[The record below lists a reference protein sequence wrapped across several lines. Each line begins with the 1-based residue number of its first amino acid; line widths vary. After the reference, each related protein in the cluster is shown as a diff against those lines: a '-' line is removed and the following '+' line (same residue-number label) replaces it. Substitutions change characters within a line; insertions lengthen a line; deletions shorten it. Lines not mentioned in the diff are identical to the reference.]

1 MTRTLLSITAALA
14 LSSPSA
20 HAASTY
26 LLDFAGPIC
35 GNGTQV
41 CNNGSAIS
49 QDYGDVAGE
58 VDVIYDSATGAV
70 GNQSANFWGAGFE
83 SLTDV
88 AYANTGPDLVIGLS
102 AAAGKEIVLH
112 GFDIAPYLNRPRTSR
127 VQVLD
132 VTGGTSLFDTGN
144 FAVSTDG
151 ITSFSSPGNWV
162 ASFLSIRLGP
172 DAFDVGIDNISF
184 TVRDIGS
191 GTAPVPLPAAL
202 PLLVSGVG
210 LLAARARHRG

>member
-1 MTRTLLSITAALA
+1 MTRTFSLLAALT
-14 LSSPSA
+14 LSTTSA

-26 LLDFAGPIC
+26 LLDFTGSIC

-41 CNNGSAIS
+41 CSDGSGIS
-49 QDYGDVAGE
+49 QDYGDVASE
-58 VDVIYDSATGAV
+58 VDVIYDSATEVV
-70 GNQSANFWGAGFE
+70 GNQNVFFWGTGYE
-83 SLTDV
+83 SLTAI
-88 AYANTGPDLVIGLS
+88 AYAASGSALVVGLS

-112 GFDIAPYLNRPRTSR
+112 GFDIAPYLNRVRTSR

-132 VTGGTSLFDTGN
+132 VTGGNSLFDTGA
-144 FAVSTDG
+144 FTVSTDG
-151 ITSFSSPGNWV
+151 ITSFSNPGNWV
-162 ASFLSIRLGP
+162 STFLSIRLGP

-210 LLAARARHRG
+210 LLAARARRRG